1 MNRQQR
7 RALARANGK
16 RSKGTKIEQLNSAM
30 AVGYNNGI
38 DRGIKFTSG
47 IVFESYCAASAIAL
61 KELYKFGP
69 ERTVRFLK
77 RVEELMIEYI
87 THEELRHAA
96 YDKCDIEICP
106 DNPVDRVGLKEA

>member
-7 RALARANGK
+7 RALARANGT
-16 RSKGTKIEQLNSAM
+16 RSKGAKIEQLNSAM

-47 IVFESYCAASAIAL
+47 IVFESYCAASAIVL

-87 THEELRHAA
+87 THEELRQAA
-96 YDKCDIEICP
+96 YDKCGIEICP

>member
-1 MNRQQR
+1 MNRYQR
-7 RALARANGK
+7 RKMARERATTDSRLEELHNV
-16 RSKGTKIEQLNSAM
+16 M

-38 DRGIKFTSG
+38 DRGIKFSSG
-47 IVFESYCAASAIAL
+47 VIFESYCAASAIAL

-87 THEELRHAA
+87 THEELRQAA
-96 YDKCDIEICP
+96 YDKCGIEICS
-106 DNPVDRVGLKEA
+106 DNPVERVGLKEA